1 MFIEALIFAVI
12 IGYILKGKIKN
23 LENVDLNRTYLIF
36 MAFFIELFIVI
47 SIKSGFFNIGIFTYI
62 LDFIM
67 YSLLV
72 IFIYSNRKNKY
83 IVLMGVG
90 FLLNA
95 TAIFLNGGAMP
106 VSAKAAE
113 TAGITL
119 NVTKEGLYTLINEN
133 TRLWFL
139 GDIIPKT
146 FLRKFAISIGDI
158 IAVIGLMLFIITGMK
173 RAGIKKTVN
182 SNCD

>member
-1 MFIEALIFAVI
+1 MFIEALFFAVI
-12 IGYILKGKIKN
+12 IGYILKGKIKK
-23 LENVDLNRTYLIF
+23 LENVDLNRAYLIF
-36 MAFFIELFIVI
+36 ISFFLELFIVI
-47 SIKSGFFNIGIFTYI
+47 SIRNGFFNIGLFTYI
-62 LDFIM
+62 LDSIM

-72 IFIYSNRKNKY
+72 IFIYFNRKNKF

-133 TRLWFL
+133 TKLWFL
-139 GDIIPKT
+139 GDIIPLT
-146 FLRKFAISIGDI
+146 FLRNFAISIGDI
-158 IAVIGLMLFIITGMK
+158 IAVVGLMLFIITGMK
-173 RAGIKKTVN
+173 KTIK
-182 SNCD
+182 S

>member
-12 IGYILKGKIKN
+12 IGYILKGKIRN
-23 LENVDLNRTYLIF
+23 LENVELNKTYLIF
-36 MAFFIELFIVI
+36 TSFLIELFIVI
-47 SIKSGFFNIGIFTYI
+47 SIRSGFFNIGIFTYI
-62 LDFIM
+62 LDSIM
-67 YSLLV
+67 YILLV
-72 IFIYSNRKNKY
+72 IFIYFNRKNKY

-113 TAGITL
+113 IAGITL

-139 GDIIPKT
+139 GDIIPLT
-146 FLRKFAISIGDI
+146 FLRNFAISIGDI
-158 IAVIGLMLFIITGMK
+158 IAVVGLMLFIITGMK
-173 RAGIKKTVN
+173 QSKLSRLK
-182 SNCD
+182 

>member
-12 IGYILKGKIKN
+12 IGYILKGKIRN
-23 LENVDLNRTYLIF
+23 LENVELNKTYLIF
-36 MAFFIELFIVI
+36 TSFLIEIFVVI
-47 SIKSGFFNIGIFTYI
+47 SIKSGLFDIGILTYTI
-62 LDFIM
+62 NFIM
-67 YSLLV
+67 YTLLV
-72 IFIYSNRKNKY
+72 VFIYFNRKNKY

-106 VSAKAAE
+106 VSAKAAQ

-119 NVTKEGLYTLINEN
+119 NVTKEGLYTLINGN

-139 GDIIPKT
+139 GDIIPLT
-146 FLRKFAISIGDI
+146 YLRNFAISIGDI
-158 IAVIGLMLFIITGMK
+158 IAVVGLMLFVITGMK
-173 RAGIKKTVN
+173 QRKLSK
-182 SNCD
+182 